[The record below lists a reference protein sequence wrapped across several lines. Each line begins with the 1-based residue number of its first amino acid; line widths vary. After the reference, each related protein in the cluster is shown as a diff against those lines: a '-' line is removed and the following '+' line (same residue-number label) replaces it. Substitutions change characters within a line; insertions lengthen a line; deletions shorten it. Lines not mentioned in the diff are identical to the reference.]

1 MHDHEIDLKQG
12 VIEKNLRNIL
22 VLDLNWAKHVSRF
35 GQNMIFIVS
44 RFVMIQLFFAAKWI
58 LISEVTFESGQFF
71 S

>member
-1 MHDHEIDLKQG
+1 MPLKKL
-12 VIEKNLRNIL
+12 EKRFSEPDYP